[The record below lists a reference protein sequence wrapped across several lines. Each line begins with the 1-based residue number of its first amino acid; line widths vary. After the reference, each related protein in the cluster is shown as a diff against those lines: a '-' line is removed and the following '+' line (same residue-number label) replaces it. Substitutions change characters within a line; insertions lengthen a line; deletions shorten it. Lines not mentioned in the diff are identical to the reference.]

1 MSDAFR
7 IIPYIVRSA
16 GTDVPPEEVQA
27 AINSLANQVTLAL
40 NSVASD
46 PTGPAGGDLSGT
58 YPNPTVAAVHAT
70 SGTLDGVVIGG
81 TTPAAGHFTTI
92 SATTPIPVTSG
103 GTGRNALTANAVVLG
118 EGSSAV
124 NFAAPGAAGT
134 LLASNGVSSDP
145 TFQTQSALGLATT
158 GANTF
163 TGTQTIANTNPIL
176 MFNATSGTTL
186 GTINYDAAGVA
197 VWQQQAASG
206 TYAIARYNAGSFVDS
221 PLVISNSTG
230 LVTFADGISSN
241 SASNAL
247 TGGAINN
254 ATVGATTPSTGAFT
268 TLSASSTVSGAGFT
282 ARFASPGPIGN
293 TAASTGAFTSITA
306 SSTITPSSTAGIV
319 GTTTNDNAN
328 AGSVGE
334 FITNT
339 TNATSATSTVVLNAT
354 SVSLTAGDWDVS
366 GSVQFVPAGTTT
378 TTLILAGVTTTSAT
392 RGAFNTETSFNVSYA
407 AGQGSTLGPPTVRIS
422 LASTTTVYLVALTN
436 FAVSTM
442 TVNGF
447 IQARRRR

>member
-1 MSDAFR
+1 VSDAFR

-81 TTPAAGHFTTI
+81 TTPAAGHFTTV
-92 SATTPIPVTSG
+92 SATTPVPVTSG

-134 LLASNGVSSDP
+134 LLASNGVSADP

-306 SSTITPSSTAGIV
+306 SSTITPSSTNGIV

-334 FITNT
+334 FITATGTSVSLPIAGTT
-339 TNATSATSTVVLNAT
+339 TNITSI
-354 SVSLTAGDWDVS
+354 SLTAGDWDVS
-366 GSVQFVPAGTTT
+366 GMCNVSSSNSTMGAGVIGISTTSGTLGAIGTYSQIAQPSGTYTVINMPTPVLRFSLSGTTT
-378 TTLILAGVTTTSAT
+378 VFLVASA
-392 RGAFNTETSFNVSYA
+392 A
-407 AGQGSTLGPPTVRIS
+407 AGSGT
-422 LASTTTVYLVALTN
+422 ASGTGVIT
-436 FAVSTM
+436 
-442 TVNGF
+442 
-447 IQARRRR
+447 ARRRR